1 MTTEIVQLCP
11 LIPAL
16 EEELA
21 QRFTVHRLFEAADK
35 AAFLSEKGATIR
47 GVVTGGHIGLPA
59 DVGAALPNLGIV
71 AINGV
76 GFDKVDLG
84 EAKRRGFR
92 VSNTPDVLTADVA
105 DLALGLVLAQA
116 RKLPQADQ
124 HVRTGQW
131 LKGDMGLS
139 TRVAGRRYG
148 IFGLGRIGQ
157 AIAKRLEGFD
167 ARISYTARNRRDVAY
182 DYHDSIEEL
191 AANCDVLIIAAA
203 ATAETRHIVNADVL
217 KALGPQGVLVNVARG
232 SLVDE
237 KALVEALSSGTI
249 GGAALDVFEDEPRV
263 PEALFAF
270 ENVTLAPH
278 VGSGTHQT
286 RRAMAD
292 LVLANLDAH
301 FAGRE
306 LPTPVV

>member
-21 QRFTVHRLFEAADK
+21 QRFTVHRLFEVSDRD
-35 AAFLSEKGATIR
+35 AFLAEKGGAIH

-59 DVGAALPNLGIV
+59 DIGAALPKLEIV

-76 GFDKVDLG
+76 GFDKVDLA

-105 DLALGLVLAQA
+105 DLALGLILAQA
-116 RKLPQADQ
+116 RRLLQADQ
-124 HVRTGQW
+124 YVRTGEW

-148 IFGLGRIGQ
+148 IFGFGRIGQ
-157 AIAKRLEGFD
+157 AIARRLEGFD
-167 ARISYTARNRRDVAY
+167 AHISYTARNRRDVAY
-182 DYHDSIEEL
+182 DYYDSIEAL

-203 ATAETRHIVNADVL
+203 ATAETRHIVSAEVL
-217 KALGPQGVLVNVARG
+217 NALGPQGVLVNVARG

-237 KALVEALSSGTI
+237 KALIETLSNGVI
-249 GGAALDVFEDEPRV
+249 AGAALDVFEDEPRV

-270 ENVTLAPH
+270 ETVTLAPH
-278 VGSGTHQT
+278 IGSGTHQT

>member
-1 MTTEIVQLCP
+1 MTAEIVQLCP

-35 AAFLSEKGATIR
+35 AAFLSEKGAAIR

-59 DVGAALPNLGIV
+59 DVGAALPNLEIV

-116 RKLPQADQ
+116 RKVPQADQ

-237 KALVEALSSGTI
+237 KALVEALSSGMI

-278 VGSGTHQT
+278 IGSGTHQT

>member
-1 MTTEIVQLCP
+1 MTTEILQLCP

-16 EEELA
+16 EKELA
-21 QRFTVHRLFEAADK
+21 ERFTVHRYFEAEDK
-35 AAFLSEKGATIR
+35 AAYLAEKGAAIR

-59 DVGAALPNLGIV
+59 DIGAGLPNLEIV
-71 AINGV
+71 SINGV
-76 GFDKVDLG
+76 GFDKVDLK
-84 EAKRRGFR
+84 EAKRRGYH

-105 DLALGLVLAQA
+105 DLALGLILAQA
-116 RKLPQADQ
+116 RQLPRADQ
-124 HVRTGQW
+124 HVRTGAW

-139 TRVAGRRYG
+139 TRVTGRRYG

-157 AIAKRLEGFD
+157 AIATRLEGFD
-167 ARISYTARNRRDVAY
+167 ARISYTARNKRDVAY
-182 DYHDSIEEL
+182 EYHATIEEL
-191 AANCDVLIIAAA
+191 AANCDVLVIAAA
-203 ATAETRHIVNADVL
+203 ATADTRHIVNAGVL
-217 KALGPQGVLVNVARG
+217 KALGPQGTLVNVARG

-237 KALVEALSSGTI
+237 AALVDALKNGVI

-270 ENVTLAPH
+270 ENVVLAPH

-301 FAGRE
+301 FAGKPI
-306 LPTPVV
+306 PTPVL